1 VKKILRSAPAQ
12 HAIAWALTL
21 YVRLVMASQSWRVEG
36 KENLRLLAGDDT
48 FIIVFWHETLPA
60 ISVLLRQARAAGVTK
75 QGVVLA
81 SRHRDG
87 QLIGN
92 VMVNLGMEQVAG
104 STNKGGASGLRGLLR
119 ALSAGKHVCIT
130 PDGPR
135 GPRRVA
141 APGVGQLA
149 ALSGARV
156 IPCGVCTTR
165 AVTLDTWDQ
174 MRLALPFGRGVLAI
188 GAPIAVA
195 RDNWEPGLADI
206 NAALNAIQEAA
217 QEATQKAIS
226 P

>member
-1 VKKILRSAPAQ
+1 MKKILRSAPVQ

-21 YVRLVMASQSWRVEG
+21 YVRLVMVSQSWRVAG
-36 KENLRLLAGDDT
+36 AENLRLLAGEDT

-60 ISVLLRQARAAGVTK
+60 ISVLLRQARAAGATK

-92 VMVNLGMEQVAG
+92 VMVNLGLEQVAG
-104 STNKGGASGLRGLLR
+104 STNKGGAAGLRGLLR
-119 ALSAGKHVCIT
+119 ALASGKHVCLT

-141 APGVGQLA
+141 APGVAQLA

-156 IPCGVCTTR
+156 IPCGVSTSR
-165 AVTLDTWDQ
+165 AVALKTWDQ
-174 MRLALPFGRGVLAI
+174 MRLALPFGHGILVM
-188 GAPIAVA
+188 GAPITVP
-195 RDNWEPGLADI
+195 RDNWEAGLAEI
-206 NAALNAIQEAA
+206 GAALNAVQEAA
-217 QEATQKAIS
+217 I